1 MVSGEI
7 GVGVIG
13 LGFMGQTH
21 VRAWQALQKAG
32 EGCRL
37 ITVADRDSQRLTG
50 KLATSGNLATDG
62 ASGEV
67 LFDSREVFACSD
79 PMGVIADP
87 RAPIVSI
94 CTPTQTHVD
103 LAIRALEYG
112 KHVLV
117 EKPLAIYAKDV
128 ERLRDA
134 ARSAKTLC
142 MPALCM
148 RFWPG
153 WDWLHERIRSGSHG
167 RVRSA
172 VFQRLGSQPTWSGFY
187 SDPEHTGGALIDLHI
202 HDADFIRWC
211 FGDPAEVVSQGSLNH
226 HTTFYRYSAGP
237 EHVVAEGAWGHSPG
251 FRFRMRYIVV
261 FERGTADFDLS
272 RTPQLLWIENGA
284 AQEVPLSTDSAY
296 MLQAR
301 HLLHAVQGREAVL
314 RASVEDG
321 WRVARLLDAER
332 LSLETRA
339 AVRLAAE
346 S

>member
-7 GVGVIG
+7 GVGVVG

-21 VRAWQALQKAG
+21 VRAWQELQRRG

-37 ITVADRDSQRLTG
+37 ITVADRDSSRLTG
-50 KLATSGNLATDG
+50 KLATAGNLATDG
-62 ASGEV
+62 ATPEL

-79 PMGVIADP
+79 PIGVIADP

-94 CTPTQTHVD
+94 CTPTDTHVE

-117 EKPLAIYAKDV
+117 EKPLAIRAADI
-128 ERLRDA
+128 ERLRHA

-153 WDWLHERIRSGSHG
+153 WDWLKQRVDSGAHG

-172 VFQRLGSQPTWSGFY
+172 VFQRLGSQPNWSGFY
-187 SDPEHTGGALIDLHI
+187 RDPARTGGALVDLHI

-211 FGDPAEVVSQGSLNH
+211 FGDPVEVVCAGGIDHL
-226 HTTFYRYSAGP
+226 TTLYRFPDGP
-237 EHVVAEGAWGHSPG
+237 AHVVAEGAWGHSPG

-261 FERGTADFDLS
+261 FERGTADFDLT
-272 RTPQLLWIENGA
+272 RTPQLLWIENGQ
-284 AQEVPLSTDSAY
+284 AQEVPLGSDSAY
-296 MLQAR
+296 LLQAR
-301 HLLHAVQGREAVL
+301 HLLRAVQGLESGL

-332 LSLETRA
+332 ES
-339 AVRLAAE
+339 LAAGRAVPLGQT
-346 S
+346 